1 MDLCGSTS
9 KFGILSS
16 NIKKNKTGCQQ
27 VNLSTKNHAIFSHKR
42 RFRVDPGLNYE
53 FILILTQNRKIGCQQ
68 LFFYMIN
75 AKNCLATNR
84 KNQLLLSN
92 LIFANK
98 VQLPQARLSS
108 CLKRVFNTNFNEAGN
123 MMNDETSRTSKGGDR
138 KRSHLLAWR
147 PRWTAL
153 VGPRPGWSG
162 SRPARP
168 KTTASNSSSLTP
180 AIGSLPCRLF
190 QSAQIRLSQQ

>member
-16 NIKKNKTGCQQ
+16 NIKKINKTGCQQ

-123 MMNDETSRTSKGGDR
+123 MMNDETSRTSKGG
-138 KRSHLLAWR
+138 
-147 PRWTAL
+147 
-153 VGPRPGWSG
+153 G
-162 SRPARP
+162 
-168 KTTASNSSSLTP
+168 
-180 AIGSLPCRLF
+180 
-190 QSAQIRLSQQ
+190 